1 MPSPDLMPSVNLV
14 ALPNSMTVEKM
25 VAGQRSARN
34 LIIVEVLRDYGYV
47 DARGMGVRTKVIPA
61 LKAGGLEPI
70 FQASDDYV
78 KTTIEKIKGQNDLIN
93 LPLTDEA
100 ARKKGK
106 KEGED
111 SISGQA
117 ERRDDLINDL
127 LRGHDDLIN
136 AIRANP
142 HSDYQALAHKI
153 RVSEATVKRHI
164 QKLKRAGI
172 LLRKGSRK
180 TGHWEVIG

>member
-1 MPSPDLMPSVNLV
+1 MSPG

-25 VAGQRSARN
+25 IAGQRSARN

-61 LKAGGLEPI
+61 LKARGLAPI
-70 FQASDDYV
+70 FQATDDFV
-78 KTTIEKIKGQNDLIN
+78 KTTIEKIKGQNDLKK
-93 LPLTDEA
+93 LPLT
-100 ARKKGK
+100 RQKSKKG
-106 KEGED
+106 EEVP
-111 SISGQA
+111 ISGQA
-117 ERRDDLINDL
+117 ESENDL
-127 LRGHDDLIN
+127 LKDLLRKHIDLIN
-136 AIRANP
+136 AIRENP
-142 HSDYQALAHKI
+142 DSDYKTLSIKV
-153 RVSEATVKRHI
+153 RVSETTVKRHI